1 MSKQIISP
9 LNLLPD
15 SPQTEH
21 LQTLLAEHIR
31 RIKTGKHLYFQGYER
46 CSGNL
51 SQVREALIEMCF
63 DPSDNGKSSNS

>member
-1 MSKQIISP
+1 MSKQNISP
-9 LNLLPD
+9 LNFLPD
-15 SPQTEH
+15 SPQTEQ

-46 CSGNL
+46 CPSHL
-51 SQVREALIEMCF
+51 SQVWEALKEMCF